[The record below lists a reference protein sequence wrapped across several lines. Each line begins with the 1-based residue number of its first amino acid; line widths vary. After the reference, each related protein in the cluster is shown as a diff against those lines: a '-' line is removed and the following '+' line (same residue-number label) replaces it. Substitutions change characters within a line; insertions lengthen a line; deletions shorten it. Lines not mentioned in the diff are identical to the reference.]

1 MQPILIDLDG
11 TCDFLFAVR
20 MRGVIVEANRP
31 SDRIMEALSARVRR
45 SDFPEESE
53 LRRQVGLLAQRLVVV
68 IFGGCSEWTRL
79 LDGPLR
85 DEPLSRHEAIVLI
98 YQYLAVATK
107 FRGGDITPYANGSFS
122 LIAEDDGV
130 TLARQRA
137 AESLP
142 PGRVVGARATGAG
155 EAPATEPQQGA
166 PAAP

>member
-31 SDRIMEALSARVRR
+31 SDLIMEALSARVRR

-53 LRRQVGLLAQRLVVV
+53 LRRQVGLLAQRLVGV
-68 IFGGCSEWTRL
+68 IFDGRSEWTRL
-79 LDGPLR
+79 LDGLLR

-107 FRGGDITPYANGSFS
+107 FRGGDVTPYTNGSFS

-142 PGRVVGARATGAG
+142 PGRVIGKPT
-155 EAPATEPQQGA
+155 TEPQQGA